1 MAEVMTREQAALLI
15 KDNDTLAFSAF
26 GSLGFPEEFA
36 AAVGERFTKTGSPR
50 DMTLLHC
57 AGLGV
62 WQEHRML
69 EPMCQKGM
77 FKCSIGGHITP
88 MLQICQQIVDNEMEG
103 YNLPLGIVSH
113 IMRASASK
121 KPGILSKIGLKTF
134 IDPRLS
140 GGALNER
147 SKQKLVELMEID
159 GEEYLFYRSFKPD
172 VAILRGTTAD
182 PSGNI
187 TMEHEAQFGDA
198 YHYALAAKVNGG
210 KVIVQVERLSGLP
223 ADPRQVKIPGILVDA
238 IVVEPKQW
246 QTFLSPY
253 NPVYTGEHILPEDA
267 CSAEVERLLALN
279 VAAGRKRERG
289 NLHNVI
295 ARRAAM
301 QLKPHALVNL
311 GIGIPEMVPEA
322 SKQLGREVPITLTV
336 ESGLIGGIPAPGIDF
351 GAGINAGMHL
361 DTAQIIDLYDGGI
374 LDMAFLGAMQ
384 VDAAGNVNVSKS
396 GDRIIGV
403 GGFVNLTQTAKELY
417 YCFPFTAGGLQVEIS
432 NQKITIVKEG
442 RHRKFCASID
452 QLSASAEF
460 SLDIGQKV
468 LYVTER
474 CVFELTREGL
484 CLIEIA
490 PGIDLEK
497 DIIANM
503 DYRPLVANDL
513 KLMDPALFF

>member
-1 MAEVMTREQAALLI
+1 MTHEQAAQLI
-15 KDNDTLAFSAF
+15 HDNDTLAFAAF

-36 AAVGERFTKTGSPR
+36 AAVGERFAKTGSPR

-62 WQEHRML
+62 WQENRML
-69 EPMCQKGM
+69 EPMSRKGM

-103 YNLPLGIVSH
+103 YNLPLGMVSH

-121 KPGILSKIGLKTF
+121 KPGVLSKIGLKTF
-134 IDPRLS
+134 IDPRMS

-172 VAILRGTTAD
+172 VAILRATAAD
-182 PSGNI
+182 PAGNI
-187 TMEHEAQFGDA
+187 TMEHEAQLGDG

-223 ADPRQVKIPGILVDA
+223 ADPRDVKIPGILVDA
-238 IVVEPKQW
+238 IVVEPGQW

-253 NPVYTGEHILPEDA
+253 NPVYTGEHVLPQDD
-267 CSAEVERLLALN
+267 CGAEVDRLLALN
-279 VAAGRKRERG
+279 LAAGRKRERG

-301 QLKPHALVNL
+301 QLRPDTLVNL
-311 GIGIPEMVPEA
+311 GIGIPEMVPA
-322 SKQLGREVPITLTV
+322 AAKQMGREIPITLTV
-336 ESGLIGGIPAPGIDF
+336 ESGIIGGTPAPGIDF
-351 GAGINAGMHL
+351 GASINAHMHL
-361 DTAQIIDLYDGGI
+361 STADMIDLYDGGI

-396 GDRIIGV
+396 GERIIGV
-403 GGFVNLTQTAKELY
+403 GGFVNLTQTAKEVY
-417 YCFPFTAGGLQVEIS
+417 YCFPFTAGGLQVDIS
-432 NQKITIVKEG
+432 DNQITIVKEG
-442 RHRKFCASID
+442 RHRKFCASLD

-474 CVFELTREGL
+474 CVFELTKQGL

-490 PGIDLEK
+490 PGIDLER
-497 DIIANM
+497 DILANM
-503 DYRPLVANDL
+503 DYRPLVAENL
-513 KLMDPALFF
+513 KLMDAALFF